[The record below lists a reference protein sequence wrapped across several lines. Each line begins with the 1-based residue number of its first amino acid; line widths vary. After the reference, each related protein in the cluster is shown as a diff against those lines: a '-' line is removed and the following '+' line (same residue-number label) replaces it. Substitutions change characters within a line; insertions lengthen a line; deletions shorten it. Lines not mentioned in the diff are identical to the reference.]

1 MEPIKILVVDDNRSS
16 ADALGKLIGRQ
27 GHDVRAI
34 YSGQEALGLIEA
46 WHPDVVLTD
55 LKMEPVDGMQVL
67 SAARA
72 LRPPAEVIVFTAYG
86 AIDVAV
92 EAMRRG
98 AKDFLTKPVAA
109 EQLLGRLGAIAKSI
123 QAEEPEASPPPGFV
137 ADSASSKRLVNL
149 LRRAAAVPSPVW
161 FEGEIGSGREHA
173 AWTLHALSA
182 NDGAQE
188 PFVTRDLAS
197 DAPWP
202 TRGTVLLPGVDDL
215 ADDLQRRLSFSLKQV
230 PPEVR
235 LVATA
240 GPDARRKLQ
249 DGTLRQDLYYALAV
263 IVIPVPPLRERGD
276 DVQPLFQSALE
287 EFARRYG
294 RPVPPIEAH
303 HWKQLRGHLWPG
315 NVRELRNLAERTV
328 VMGTEFFE
336 DAVPPAPSTHEAT
349 LFGPGFSLNDYLEEI
364 ERQVLTD
371 ALALAQGD
379 RNEAGRILGVERN
392 TLRYKLNKYGLL
404 EK

>member
-27 GHDVRAI
+27 GHDVRAV
-34 YSGQEALGLIEA
+34 YSGEEAIRLIET
-46 WHPDVVLTD
+46 WTPSVVLTD

-109 EQLLGRLGAIAKSI
+109 EQLLARLGAIASTLR
-123 QAEEPEASPPPGFV
+123 AEAPTEAPPSGFV
-137 ADSASSKRLVNL
+137 AVSAAARRLVDL
-149 LRRAAAVPSPVW
+149 LRRASPVPSPVW

-173 AWTLHALSA
+173 AWTLHAMAGDEDL
-182 NDGAQE
+182 
-188 PFVTRDLAS
+188 PFTTRDLSS

-215 ADDLQRRLSFSLKQV
+215 ADDLQRRLSYQLKQA
-230 PPEVR
+230 PPDVR
-235 LVATA
+235 LIATA
-240 GPDARRKLQ
+240 GPEAKRKLQ
-249 DGTLRQDLYYALAV
+249 DGSLRQDLYYALAV
-263 IVIPVPPLRERGD
+263 IVIPVPPLRERLD
-276 DVQPLFQSALE
+276 DVQPLFQASLE
-287 EFARRYG
+287 DYARRYA
-294 RPVPPIEAH
+294 RPVPPIEAS
-303 HWKQLRGHLWPG
+303 HWKQLRSHLWPG

-328 VMGTEFFE
+328 VMGTEFFD
-336 DAVPPAPSTHEAT
+336 DAVPAGAPQEHVAT
-349 LFGPGFSLNDYLEEI
+349 RFGPGFSLNDYLEEV
-364 ERQVLTD
+364 ERQVLID
-371 ALALAQGD
+371 ALALALGD

-404 EK
+404 ER